1 MKHNILKTCAT
12 FALSIGIITSQ
23 ICSTSV
29 DASNSTFQQQIS
41 IDRYQ
46 RSIAKGFLG
55 KSYGLGRNQYVCNTY
70 VEKAL
75 ESLETVSAKENSI
88 AGIKNISKK
97 IRVHKG
103 KKNIP
108 TSYDWSAYRV
118 KISYT
123 SGTLNE
129 ETNTYKWDNTKT
141 TTTIKRHN
149 KGTSLKN
156 LSLGDVLTYGQ
167 SGGHVALYFGEF
179 KNMSEVAS
187 RLAELGVYKK
197 GELKKHSDRYVNKK
211 GKPIIRKYNGC
222 GTKWRIHATSKGLLI
237 DNAIVSKHSN
247 GTSSFGKWKK
257 TIASGFTVYADGFTE
272 VEK

>member
-1 MKHNILKTCAT
+1 MKHNILKTCAA
-12 FALSIGIITSQ
+12 FALSFGIIASQ

-29 DASNSTFQQQIS
+29 DASNTTFKQQIS

-55 KSYGLGRNQYVCNTY
+55 KSYGLGKNQYVCNTY

-75 ESLETVSAKENSI
+75 ESLETISAKENSI
-88 AGIKNISKK
+88 AGIKNISKN

-103 KKNIP
+103 KKNAP

-123 SGTLNE
+123 SGILNE
-129 ETNTYKWDNTKT
+129 ETNTYEWNNSKT

-156 LSLGDVLTYGQ
+156 LSLGDVLTYGRG
-167 SGGHVALYFGEF
+167 GGHVALYFGEF
-179 KNMSEVAS
+179 NNMSEVAS
-187 RLAELGVYKK
+187 RLVELGVYKK
-197 GELKKHSDRYVNKK
+197 GELRKCSDRYVNKK

-222 GTKWRIHATSKGLLI
+222 GNKWRIHATSKGLLI

-247 GTSSFGKWKK
+247 GTSSFGKWTK